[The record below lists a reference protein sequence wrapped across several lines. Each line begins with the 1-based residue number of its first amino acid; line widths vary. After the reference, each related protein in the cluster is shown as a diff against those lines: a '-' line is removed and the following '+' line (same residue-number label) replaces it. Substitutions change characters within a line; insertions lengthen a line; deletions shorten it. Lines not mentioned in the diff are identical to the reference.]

1 MSSGTEIATFQRNM
15 LYPFSRFSI
24 TEMEAAHTSETLV
37 PIYQSKQCPTTQSC
51 NLNIHCHNISNLI
64 QSSSKHLCWD
74 HQYPNEEAE
83 SHSWR
88 AVVQMVLHWGTQKF
102 QQPQL
107 TMDCDPL
114 RWWMC
119 PFPAI
124 PLGPI
129 GPMVP
134 LCVRSCPFWC
144 GNVWNCIA
152 LLGSIS
158 SRNPSRWN
166 VAYGQISSSIPGM
179 AHQYVKGKM
188 KFIVIRCDERNSKQK
203 GIQSAFT
210 VHERKCLMQLKIFK

>member
-1 MSSGTEIATFQRNM
+1 
-15 LYPFSRFSI
+15 
-24 TEMEAAHTSETLV
+24 
-37 PIYQSKQCPTTQSC
+37 
-51 NLNIHCHNISNLI
+51 
-64 QSSSKHLCWD
+64 
-74 HQYPNEEAE
+74 
-83 SHSWR
+83 
-88 AVVQMVLHWGTQKF
+88 MVLHWGTQKF
-102 QQPQL
+102 QQLQL

-124 PLGPI
+124 PLGPN

-134 LCVRSCPFWC
+134 LCVRSWPFWC

-179 AHQYVKGKM
+179 AHQYVKRKM
-188 KFIVIRCDERNSKQK
+188 QFIVIHCDEREQQTK
-203 GIQSAFT
+203 GHSNCIYSAWKKMLNARSLCTNNKYKKHLILTQCTHGSEAITLVPLKSAFSSDIQP
-210 VHERKCLMQLKIFK
+210 RKL